1 MNLKDII
8 ILFLAF
14 LSTFIVGII
23 IGENNCKPTAME
35 VHQDKTEVEYTIR
48 NGEVLDS
55 IIVYKKQWKKNGK

>member
-1 MNLKDII
+1 MDLKDGI

-23 IGENNCKPTAME
+23 IGENNCKPTAMD
-35 VHQDKTEVEYTIR
+35 VHQGKTEIVYTIR

-55 IIVYKKQWKKNGK
+55 TIVYKK